1 MRSVRKIVLEFKDCV
16 HLTSKMDSSSIS
28 PCRKLSKRRV
38 LAQNRNAN
46 LWPGTVE
53 KGVEYRLGALPGV
66 EYRLGALPGVEYRQA
81 WLAEYNPLKVSGVP
95 TRHTPRGGVTPPI

>member
-1 MRSVRKIVLEFKDCV
+1 MRSVRKIVIEFKDCV

-66 EYRLGALPGVEYRQA
+66 EYRQA